1 MKEERFPH
9 PGNPL
14 HWLGDQ
20 LGQRELQRLR
30 GECSSWLAAG
40 RTEIDQQRQSW
51 PPRCTHQLET
61 CVCWYGRWRRLGAET
76 QASQTDLG
84 EEWDWLCGDS
94 LKELERGLG
103 HNWACARHGA
113 QVCHRSPIVN
123 AHVKGGVGPHPAA
136 LLSASSQWAWLHLY
150 EFWEHASAS
159 GGPHVEEG
167 LKSEPCPSGCATW
180 ADLCKL
186 SICRTSK
193 QITGA
198 PVAVAGPV
206 LAVVGFVGAWR
217 WGWALG

>member
-84 EEWDWLCGDS
+84 EDWDWLCGDS

-123 AHVKGGVGPHPAA
+123 AHVKGGVGPHHSS
-136 LLSASSQWAWLHLY
+136 LTLSMLTVGMASPL
-150 EFWEHASAS
+150 
-159 GGPHVEEG
+159 
-167 LKSEPCPSGCATW
+167 
-180 ADLCKL
+180 
-186 SICRTSK
+186 
-193 QITGA
+193 
-198 PVAVAGPV
+198 
-206 LAVVGFVGAWR
+206 
-217 WGWALG
+217 